1 MTPSNGKTR
10 QRWIRSIR
18 TRSICSRIVRKL
30 ATSLVLTSLTV
41 RYVVKNYCW
50 LSFLMPTNTN
60 SKPTTQEYTYYTRS
74 WKWVSLL
81 ATKIEEFRTRAPAA
95 LVKVATLEL
104 SAEDLLDDEVC
115 WLIESCTG
123 VENIGFWVRIFYPK
137 KNPSKLNFF

>member
-30 ATSLVLTSLTV
+30 ATSLVPNLFTV
-41 RYVVKNYCW
+41 RYVENFAI
-50 LSFLMPTNTN
+50 SFLTPTNTN
-60 SKPTTQEYTYYTRS
+60 SKNTTQEHTYYTRS

-81 ATKIEEFRTRAPAA
+81 ATKFEEFRTRVPPA
-95 LVKVATLEL
+95 LVRVATLEL

-123 VENIGFWVRIFYPK
+123 VENIGFWVRISIQQESF
-137 KNPSKLNFF
+137 